1 MKGGQTVRSAGSLDF
16 SEAEGTF
23 LKRFFRL
30 AIAAIWFTAPV
41 ISLLF
46 MRNGSSDAGSYPF
59 SAMFTCL
66 YELLHFATD
75 MEFVTIVLGM
85 TVFWIAL
92 GAASLLVDRFS
103 AMKILLLTGATAE
116 LLIALAS
123 GANLG
128 TVVLDAVFIAM
139 VHIVGKK
146 QNKASVGLRSES
158 RLYMQTSEKSS
169 D

>member
-75 MEFVTIVLGM
+75 MDIVTIVLGM

-92 GAASLLVDRFS
+92 GAASLLVDRSS
-103 AMKILLLTGATAE
+103 AMRCLLWVSAAIDLLCALVTGANPGTA
-116 LLIALAS
+116 A
-123 GANLG
+123 
-128 TVVLDAVFIAM
+128 LDAAFIAM

-146 QNKASVGLRSES
+146 QNKASVGLRS
-158 RLYMQTSEKSS
+158 
-169 D
+169 

>member
-1 MKGGQTVRSAGSLDF
+1 M
-16 SEAEGTF
+16 
-23 LKRFFRL
+23 KRFFRL

-46 MRNGSSDAGSYPF
+46 MRNGSSNAGSYPF

-75 MEFVTIVLGM
+75 TEFVTIVLGM

-103 AMKILLLTGATAE
+103 AMKILLLIGATAE
-116 LLIALAS
+116 LLFALAS
-123 GANLG
+123 GASFG
-128 TVVLDAVFIAM
+128 TIVLTRSSSRWCTSS
-139 VHIVGKK
+139 GKNRIK
-146 QNKASVGLRSES
+146 PLLDYDRNHGCTCRRPKNPVTES
-158 RLYMQTSEKSS
+158 
-169 D
+169 